1 MNSGQEQLKRI
12 EEKLVKL
19 LAQHQHALRENLKL
33 RKEQEK
39 FATDKQIHFKDVATA
54 QKEVKKYVDYY
65 NEKRP
70 HRSIEMLTP
79 SAAHHQKGVL
89 ERCWKTYYSKPQIA
103 INL

>member
-39 FATDKQIHFKDVATA
+39 FAADKQALKTRINELELQVGLLKSTETQGSTA
-54 QKEVKKYVDYY
+54 SYL
-65 NEKRP
+65 
-70 HRSIEMLTP
+70 S
-79 SAAHHQKGVL
+79 
-89 ERCWKTYYSKPQIA
+89 
-103 INL
+103 